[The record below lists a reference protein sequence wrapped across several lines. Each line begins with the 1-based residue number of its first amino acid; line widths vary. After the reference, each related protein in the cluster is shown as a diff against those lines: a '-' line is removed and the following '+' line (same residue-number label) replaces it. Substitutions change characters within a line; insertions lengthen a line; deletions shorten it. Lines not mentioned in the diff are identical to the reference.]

1 MGVVADPRYAI
12 AWQGAVAALHSLALV
27 NRAIC
32 ARLARRGHRVTVVS
46 PDRGETTSGA
56 LGELP
61 GLVRG
66 AADGAVDCFVAHQW
80 PPDFRRPTAGPWVVM
95 QPWEFGSIPR
105 AWLRPL
111 QRDVD
116 ELWVNCEFV
125 RDCYVAAGVPPS
137 KVHVIPLGV
146 DAQAFAANEGGA
158 KEGGQAP
165 RVRGA
170 SPPSFGLQTKKR
182 FRFLFVGGTLYR
194 KGFDALLAAYGRAFS
209 NPDDVCLVV
218 KDMGVGTF
226 YRGQTGQAL
235 VAEHRGR
242 AGAAEV

>member
-32 ARLARRGHRVTVVS
+32 ARLARRGHRVTVVA
-46 PDRGETTSGA
+46 PDRGETPSGA

-61 GLVRG
+61 GLGRG

-105 AWLRPL
+105 AWLGPL

-116 ELWVNCEFV
+116 ELWVNCRFV

-146 DAQAFAANEGGA
+146 DGEAFAVEGVAKEGGQA
-158 KEGGQAP
+158 KKGGQAP

-170 SPPSFGLQTKKR
+170 CPSFLGLRTKKR
-182 FRFLFVGGTLYR
+182 FRFLFVGG
-194 KGFDALLAAYGRAFS
+194 
-209 NPDDVCLVV
+209 
-218 KDMGVGTF
+218 
-226 YRGQTGQAL
+226 
-235 VAEHRGR
+235 
-242 AGAAEV
+242 